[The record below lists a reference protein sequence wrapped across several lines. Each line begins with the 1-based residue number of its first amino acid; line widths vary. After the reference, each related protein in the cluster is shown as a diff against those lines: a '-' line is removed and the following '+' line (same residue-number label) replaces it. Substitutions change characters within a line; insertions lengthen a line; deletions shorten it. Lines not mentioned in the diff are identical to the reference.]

1 MNSFTDYMIAL
12 SVIVGGIIGIRI
24 IKYIVE
30 RKVNNTEPEHRSYVF
45 KLIRYL
51 YPAAYVLLI
60 FLVARSLDFKPK
72 IETFISQVFTAAFI
86 LLLIRFVS
94 AAAREAFFNYI
105 IRHDDTG
112 DKIKQVKGIVVI
124 LNGIL
129 WIIGLIVLF
138 DNLGFN
144 VTAVLTGLG
153 VGGIAIALAAQTI
166 LGDIFNYFVIFFDQ
180 PFQLGDFIIVD
191 DKMGVV
197 EYIGIKTTRVKSL
210 QGEQI
215 IFSNSNLTSS
225 RIHNY
230 KRMNDRRVV
239 FKFGVVYDVGA
250 DALSEIPNIIRRII
264 TGLPNTRLDRA
275 HFAAY
280 SPSSLDFEVVYYA
293 LTADYNQYMDLQ
305 QAINLSIYREFEK
318 RGIRFAHPMMLV
330 LPQQSPTAGNR
341 VEDQH
346 LPPVFE
352 PGNGVT
358 R

>member
-1 MNSFTDYMIAL
+1 MKKI
-12 SVIVGGIIGIRI
+12 
-24 IKYIVE
+24 
-30 RKVNNTEPEHRSYVF
+30 EPEHQSYFLKV
-45 KLIRYL
+45 IRYL
-51 YPAAYVLLI
+51 YPVAYVLLI
-60 FLVARSLDFKPK
+60 FLVVRSLDFKAK
-72 IETFISQVFTAAFI
+72 IEMFVGQAFTAALI
-86 LLLIRFVS
+86 LLLIRFIS

-112 DKIKQVKGIVVI
+112 DKIKQVKGIVLI

-166 LGDIFNYFVIFFDQ
+166 LGDMFNYFVIFFDQ

-197 EYIGIKTTRVKSL
+197 EYIGIKTTRIKSL

-215 IFSNSNLTSS
+215 IFSNSNLTNA

-239 FKFGVVYDVGA
+239 FKFGVMYDVGA
-250 DALSEIPNIIRRII
+250 DILEEIPGIVRRII
-264 TGLPNTRLDRA
+264 TAIPNTRIDRA

-280 SPSSLDFEVVYYA
+280 SPSSLDFEVVYYT
-293 LTADYNQYMDLQ
+293 LSADYNKYMDIQ
-305 QAINLSIYREFEK
+305 QEINLAIYREFEN
-318 RGIRFAHPMMLV
+318 RGIKFAHPLMQL
-330 LPQQSPTAGNR
+330 LPQQPATSANL
-341 VEDQH
+341 V
-346 LPPVFE
+346 
-352 PGNGVT
+352 
-358 R
+358 

>member
-1 MNSFTDYMIAL
+1 MKKIEQLLSLNSFTDYMVAL
-12 SVIVGGIIGIRI
+12 SVIFGGVICIRV
-24 IKYIVE
+24 IKYIVG
-30 RKVNNTEPEHRSYVF
+30 RRVAKIQPEHRSYLF

-51 YPAAYVLLI
+51 YPVAYVLLI
-60 FLVARSLDFKPK
+60 FLIVRTLDFKPK
-72 IETFISQVFTAAFI
+72 IETFISQAFTAALI
-86 LLLIRFVS
+86 LLFIRFVS
-94 AAAREAFFNYI
+94 AAARETFFNYI

-112 DKIKQVKGIVVI
+112 DKIKQVKGIVLI
-124 LNGIL
+124 SNGIL

-197 EYIGIKTTRVKSL
+197 ENIGIKTTRVKSL

-215 IFSNSNLTSS
+215 IFANSNLTNS

-230 KRMNDRRVV
+230 KRMSDRRVV
-239 FKFGVVYDVGA
+239 FKFGVMYDIGA
-250 DALSEIPNIIRRII
+250 DNLAEIPEIVRRII
-264 TGLPNTRLDRA
+264 TAIPNTRFDRA

-280 SPSSLDFEVVYYA
+280 SPSSLDFEVVYYS
-293 LTADYNQYMDLQ
+293 LTADYNQYMDIQ
-305 QAINLSIYREFEK
+305 QEINLSIYREFENRQIK
-318 RGIRFAHPMMLV
+318 FAHPMMLL
-330 LPQQSPTAGNR
+330 LPQQPANTANL
-341 VEDQH
+341 VETH
-346 LPPVFE
+346 TP
-352 PGNGVT
+352 
-358 R
+358 